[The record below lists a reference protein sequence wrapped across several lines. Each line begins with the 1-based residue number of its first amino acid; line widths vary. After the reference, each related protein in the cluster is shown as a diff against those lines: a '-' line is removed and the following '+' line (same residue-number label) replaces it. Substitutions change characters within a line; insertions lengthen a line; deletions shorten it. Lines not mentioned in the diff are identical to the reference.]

1 MNKVGY
7 LTESGKYFTQEEAVI
22 EAKRCLLCENNH
34 CGENCPIGV
43 NPKEVIRLVADS
55 KIEEA
60 VDLLRENNPIAA
72 ICSRVCPY
80 ESYCVGGCKNS
91 NLEEPI
97 MIPYIE
103 KFLTEC
109 EKDYKWKSENKC
121 NKINKKDK
129 KVAIIGSGPSG
140 LSCSAMLAR
149 EGYDVTLIEERE
161 DFGGWLSYGIP
172 PHRLPKHAIRQD
184 LEYLDSLGIKFRNNT
199 KVGKDITIEELR
211 QEGFDALL
219 ISTGLNKGRILK
231 VKGFEYEG
239 VMSAV
244 EFLAEAKSKDGNI
257 NVGKSAVIIGGGDV
271 AMDCGT
277 TAKLT
282 GYEKVRLV
290 VRNGLEDMTAS
301 KKELNYLQFVNVP
314 IFDNF
319 DSVEILGDENNK
331 VCGMTFKGTNDSSM
345 MTIEADT
352 IIFAVGQMSD
362 GINEIA
368 PVELDERGTV
378 ITDNFKTNIEDI
390 FATGDIVK
398 GQKTAC
404 FATALGKDAAKSIDE
419 YLKTK

>member
-1 MNKVGY
+1 
-7 LTESGKYFTQEEAVI
+7 
-22 EAKRCLLCENNH
+22 
-34 CGENCPIGV
+34 
-43 NPKEVIRLVADS
+43 
-55 KIEEA
+55 
-60 VDLLRENNPIAA
+60 
-72 ICSRVCPY
+72 
-80 ESYCVGGCKNS
+80 
-91 NLEEPI
+91 

-103 KFLTEC
+103 KFLTEY
-109 EKDYKWKSENKC
+109 EKDYKWKSENK
-121 NKINKKDK
+121 NNMLDKKDK
-129 KVAIIGSGPSG
+129 KIAIIGSGPSG
-140 LSCSAMLAR
+140 LASSAMLAR

-172 PHRLPKHAIRQD
+172 PHRLPKHAIKQD

-199 KVGKDITIEELR
+199 KVGTDITIDELR
-211 QEGFDALL
+211 QEGFDAILL
-219 ISTGLNKGRILK
+219 STGLNKGRMLK
-231 VKGFEYEG
+231 VKGYQYEG

-257 NVGKSAVIIGGGDV
+257 HVGKSAVIIGGGDV

-282 GYEKVRLV
+282 GYEKVRV
-290 VRNGLEDMTAS
+290 IVRNSLEDMTAS
-301 KKELNYLQFVNVP
+301 QKELNYLKFVNVP

-331 VCGMTFKGTNDSSM
+331 VCGMTFKGTNDTSS

-352 IIFAVGQMSD
+352 IIFAVGQMSE
-362 GINEIA
+362 GIKDIA

-378 ITDNFKTNIEDI
+378 VTNNFKTSIDDI

-404 FATALGKDAAKSIDE
+404 FATALGKDAAKAIDE
-419 YLKTK
+419 YLK